1 MAITPIDLQMLFS
14 QIDKIGKEVAAQK
27 EGAALHSVMQTDH
40 RQKINEE
47 KMKSVRE
54 ADDSGEGPDRLKD
67 KRNSGEKETRPDR
80 KRNNNNNKLAAD
92 GSLFKLPEVHD
103 PNLGNYLDISG

>member
-27 EGAALHSVMQTDH
+27 EGAALHSAIQTDH

-47 KMKSVRE
+47 KMQSVRE
-54 ADDSGEGPDRLKD
+54 ADDSGEGLDRLKD
-67 KRNSGEKETRPDR
+67 KRNSGGSEAGG
-80 KRNNNNNKLAAD
+80 KRNDNHLLKNNEGGPKL
-92 GSLFKLPEVHD
+92 SEVHD

>member
-14 QIDKIGKEVAAQK
+14 QIDKVGKEVSAQK
-27 EGAALHSVMQTDH
+27 EGAALHSAMRTDH

-47 KMKSVRE
+47 RMKSVRE

-67 KRNSGEKETRPDR
+67 KRNSGDREPDG
-80 KRNNNNNKLAAD
+80 KTNDNKKQKND
-92 GSLFKLPEVHD
+92 EGPFKLSEVHD
-103 PNLGNYLDISG
+103 PNLGNYIDING